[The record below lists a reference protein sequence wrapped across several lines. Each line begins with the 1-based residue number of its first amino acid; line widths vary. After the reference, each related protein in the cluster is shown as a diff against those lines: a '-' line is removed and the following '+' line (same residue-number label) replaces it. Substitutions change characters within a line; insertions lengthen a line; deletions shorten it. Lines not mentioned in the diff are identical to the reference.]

1 VPARYVPLFRL
12 LWFACFLLSVAAVA
26 LGTVHAIR
34 QTRDVQPA
42 VRALGLDYDL
52 ENDGRITIKA
62 DATPEAKY
70 SLVAIDGV
78 PVAAD
83 LRIPELGRRLKAAPG
98 PVVTLDLRT
107 EDGRLVKLQ
116 QRRNTTPPDAQA
128 QRARDLRFGARLV
141 SGLFA
146 CSILLVCSV
155 LLARRRPSDPVTL
168 LFAFAFAG
176 LASTIDPPLA
186 MWMAYG
192 WPPLYDVASS
202 LWFYLFLIA
211 LAVFPNGVFVP
222 KPFRW
227 LLVLG
232 VPLAIFV
239 SLQNVNSDLQ
249 ALVGLGS
256 LLLVVAA
263 QIRRYRRLEP
273 GIERQ
278 QIKWAAFG
286 FAAGLTLVSVAFL
299 FLPFLPQDNS
309 QQSLMMNLA
318 VVLLFSVGMAVLPLG
333 LLVALTRF
341 RLWEADTVITR
352 SAAYA
357 VVTLVVGVV
366 WAVSSDLLKLVIEE
380 VLGRESQA
388 GATTAGAVI
397 AAGIFSPTQSLVL
410 GWTRRRFGGPLDRMR
425 AARERMKKWALTE
438 TPAELATRALAIID
452 DVMHPSASAILL
464 DTALNRELIAARDV
478 SSADDSELVEKLPL
492 TDDEGP
498 VGTLLLGRRSDRN
511 RYNRQQLE
519 AVEELIPSLAEALRI
534 ARSHHSRENEMQRR
548 LEEMAARLAQLE
560 GGGPKPKPV

>member
-1 VPARYVPLFRL
+1 
-12 LWFACFLLSVAAVA
+12 
-26 LGTVHAIR
+26 
-34 QTRDVQPA
+34 
-42 VRALGLDYDL
+42 
-52 ENDGRITIKA
+52 
-62 DATPEAKY
+62 
-70 SLVAIDGV
+70 
-78 PVAAD
+78 
-83 LRIPELGRRLKAAPG
+83 
-98 PVVTLDLRT
+98 
-107 EDGRLVKLQ
+107 
-116 QRRNTTPPDAQA
+116 
-128 QRARDLRFGARLV
+128 
-141 SGLFA
+141 
-146 CSILLVCSV
+146 
-155 LLARRRPSDPVTL
+155 
-168 LFAFAFAG
+168 
-176 LASTIDPPLA
+176 
-186 MWMAYG
+186 M
-192 WPPLYDVASS
+192 
-202 LWFYLFLIA
+202 
-211 LAVFPNGVFVP
+211 P

-239 SLQNVNSDLQ
+239 SLQNVNSDVQ

-380 VLGRESQA
+380 VMGRESQA

-410 GWTRRRFGGPLDRMR
+410 GWTRG
-425 AARERMKKWALTE
+425 
-438 TPAELATRALAIID
+438 
-452 DVMHPSASAILL
+452 ASAAPS
-464 DTALNRELIAARDV
+464 TACA
-478 SSADDSELVEKLPL
+478 PL
-492 TDDEGP
+492 ANG
-498 VGTLLLGRRSDRN
+498 
-511 RYNRQQLE
+511 
-519 AVEELIPSLAEALRI
+519 
-534 ARSHHSRENEMQRR
+534 
-548 LEEMAARLAQLE
+548 
-560 GGGPKPKPV
+560 